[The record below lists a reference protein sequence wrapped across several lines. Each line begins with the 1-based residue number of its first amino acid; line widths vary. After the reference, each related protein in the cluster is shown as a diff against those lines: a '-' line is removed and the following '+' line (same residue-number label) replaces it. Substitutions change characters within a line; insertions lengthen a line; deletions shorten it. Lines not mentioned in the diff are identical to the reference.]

1 MIDQETFGRFLEDV
15 GRDAALVLIP
25 LFIDEA
31 EARVMRLRAACEA
44 GDLDGAERD
53 AHALKSSARTYGL
66 AKLGSAA
73 ASLESACREGR
84 LPAAR
89 DEFEAIE
96 RLSGASM
103 EALRDFVETASLS
116 A

>member
-1 MIDQETFGRFLEDV
+1 MIDEETFGRFLEDV
-15 GRDAALVLIP
+15 GADTALVLIP

-31 EARVMRLRAACEA
+31 EARVTRLRAACDA
-44 GDLDGAERD
+44 GNLDGAERE

-73 ASLESACREGR
+73 ASFESACREGK
-84 LPAAR
+84 LPPVR
-89 DEFEAIE
+89 DKLEAIE
-96 RLSGASM
+96 RLSKASM
-103 EALRDFVETASLS
+103 EALRNFAETASGN